1 MAQGITVRDVS
12 IYDCAR
18 AGINVSE
25 GTWGG
30 HLIEGCDVFD
40 TVLETHDHGSFNSW
54 GRDRFWHLKNAPS
67 DKLAELSLLDAVKT
81 TVIRNSRWRCDHGW
95 DIDLDDGSSNYDI
108 YNNLLLT
115 SGLKL
120 REGFRRHAWNNIMV
134 NNGLH
139 PHVWYE
145 GSGDRVY
152 ANILMS
158 QHRPARIK
166 RPNADG
172 ARVDRNLFFVANEAS
187 VKAISEPLG
196 WDENSIFGDPRFI
209 DPANGDFGV
218 REGSPALDVGFKNF
232 PMDQFGVKKPSLKKI
247 ARTPQLP
254 TPGSANAKAKPRPAQ
269 KAREAERPS
278 GPSVW
283 LGASLQTLEGE
294 EFSAYGVSKEDGGVV
309 LTGIPKDSE
318 AAQQGLKE
326 GDVVQQVNGKAVSRS
341 DALLKAWAHAG
352 SKPIKLMI
360 VRDQQAK
367 EIVIARH
374 AGVIIRKD
382 E

>member
-18 AGINVSE
+18 SGINVSE

-40 TVLETHDHGSFNSW
+40 TVLETKDHGSFNSW
-54 GRDRFWHLKNAPS
+54 GRDRYWRS
-67 DKLAELSLLDAVKT
+67 DVTPTQEAVDQDPKLPFLDAVKT

-108 YNNLLLT
+108 YNNLLLAK
-115 SGLKL
+115 GLKL
-120 REGFRRHAWNNIMV
+120 REGFRRHAWNNVVV

-145 GSGDRVY
+145 GNKDQVY
-152 ANILMS
+152 GNILMS
-158 QHRPARIK
+158 QHRPARIL
-166 RPNADG
+166 RPNADS
-172 ARVDRNLFFVANEAS
+172 ARVDQNLYFVANES
-187 VKAISEPLG
+187 RVKAASDKLG
-196 WDENSIFGDPRFI
+196 WDKNSIFGDPQFV
-209 DPANGDFGV
+209 DPSSGDFRV
-218 REGSPALDVGFKNF
+218 KEGSPAFDIGFKNF

-247 ARTPQLP
+247 ARTPQIP
-254 TPGSANAKAKPRPAQ
+254 TLVLEKAQPKRRPA
-269 KAREAERPS
+269 KNARSAKRPS
-278 GPSVW
+278 PPSVW
-283 LGASLQTLEGE
+283 LGANLENLGGE

-309 LTGIPKDSE
+309 LNQVPKDSI

-326 GDVVQQVNGKAVSRS
+326 GDVVQQVNGKAVRTS
-341 DALLKAWAHAG
+341 DQLLKACSQAE

-367 EIVIARH
+367 EIVDVQH
-374 AGVIIRKD
+374 AGD